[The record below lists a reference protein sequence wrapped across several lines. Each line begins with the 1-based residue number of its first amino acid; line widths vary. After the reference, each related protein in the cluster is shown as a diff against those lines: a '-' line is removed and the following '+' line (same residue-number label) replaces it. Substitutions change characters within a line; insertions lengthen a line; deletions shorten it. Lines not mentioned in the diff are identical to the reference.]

1 MSELFDSEQEVD
13 VFGAE
18 IDDSIEL
25 SQFIKTPTTASTK
38 NEPKPATEKI
48 EIPNEENNKSPL
60 DIAQERSKNSSLGI
74 SVTKKEFE
82 EANAPKQ
89 IRSYAENDERLN
101 AMAEAID
108 ESDFLLKQRAA
119 IVPLK
124 QYKDDHEYVQM
135 VDEISHVQFDE
146 NGKAYFK
153 PLVDIEGNK
162 IPFTPKFIRLRTEDD
177 PPFSIENDSMIVNGK
192 DKQVS
197 SNDTENVSENVVE
210 EDQKS
215 KSVKIIIDK
224 TGLGTNI
231 EFTDDERQKLA
242 EANEIKLTQVEIL
255 DIASITT
262 EKPDRSFTGNI
273 HSHTLS
279 TAKTTISFPAS
290 GFKADLV
297 GLSYGEIGDI
307 SLSMESVTVDK
318 YYKRLSTIYNKMT
331 NLSCGP
337 FDSFNDFLKNFAF
350 TDISLAIYGLYV
362 SSFPEVQTISLR
374 CGNKECNKSFDH
386 NFATRNI
393 LRLEKSDQV
402 FLDHM
407 AELAAADPADYPEI
421 YNRAPVRNS
430 KFIKLPYS
438 GFIVECGLA
447 SAYEFL
453 YNFIPVLDED
463 TFKNAFGEDIN
474 QIYMNNVLLL
484 TSVLSVRVPSK
495 TKPGTYILCD
505 GYKNI
510 LDAIYQINPDEI
522 KVLSSIINKI
532 QKEYQVNF
540 SFGNVVCPHCKNL
553 TRDMEVPIDDLVF
566 QTYQRLLSTEINL
579 ENIVGL

>member
-1 MSELFDSEQEVD
+1 MAELFNNQKTDSFD
-13 VFGAE
+13 VE
-18 IDDSIEL
+18 IDNEIEL
-25 SQFIKTPTTASTK
+25 SQFVKTSDVKTTK
-38 NEPKPATEKI
+38 
-48 EIPNEENNKSPL
+48 EENNTSIQETDKPEVKSPL
-60 DIAQERSKNSSLGI
+60 ELEQERISNSSLGL
-74 SVTKKEFE
+74 SVSKKEFE
-82 EANAPKQ
+82 DANTPKP
-89 IRSYAENDERLN
+89 IRSYAENDERIK
-101 AMAEAID
+101 AMTDAVD
-108 ESDFLLKQRAA
+108 ESDFLLKQRMA

-124 QYKDDHEYVQM
+124 QYADDREYVQM
-135 VDEISHVQFDE
+135 VNEISHVSIDD

-153 PLVDIEGNK
+153 PIIDSDGNE
-162 IPFTPKFIRLRTEDD
+162 IPFEPKFIRLRTEDD
-177 PPFSIENDSMIVNGK
+177 PPFSIENDSILVNGK
-192 DKQVS
+192 VKEIKTD
-197 SNDTENVSENVVE
+197 ENGNVIE
-210 EDQKS
+210 STSANSDDDPKS

-273 HSHTLS
+273 HEHTLS
-279 TAKTTISFPAS
+279 TSKTTISFPAS

-318 YYKRLSTIYNKMT
+318 YYKRLSTVYNKMK

-337 FDSFNDFLKNFAF
+337 FDSFEDFLKNFAF

-374 CGNKECNKSFDH
+374 CGNTKCKKSFDH

-407 AELAAADPADYPEI
+407 AELAAADPADYPAI
-421 YNRAPVRNS
+421 YNKAPVRNS

-438 GFIVECGLA
+438 GFIVECGIA

-453 YNFIPVLDED
+453 YNFIPVLDEV
-463 TFKNAFGEDIN
+463 TFKEAFGDDIN
-474 QIYMNNVLLL
+474 EIYMNNVLLL

-495 TKPGTYILCD
+495 KKPGTYILCE
-505 GYKNI
+505 GYKDI

-522 KVLSSIINKI
+522 KVLSSIVNKI

-566 QTYQRLLSTEINL
+566 QTYQRLISTEINL
-579 ENIVGL
+579 ENIAGL